1 MANGVS
7 VESPAVESGIRCCQ
21 TSIQE
26 LVTSIKKLSHSYQ
39 MAGAGGWHDQKYKE
53 LGIILHECC
62 QAMEVPA
69 RELQDCLVKLEALLK
84 TIQKY
89 ESTGL

>member
-39 MAGAGGWHDQKYKE
+39 MAGAGGWHDQK
-53 LGIILHECC
+53 
-62 QAMEVPA
+62 
-69 RELQDCLVKLEALLK
+69 
-84 TIQKY
+84 
-89 ESTGL
+89 

>member
-1 MANGVS
+1 MAKGVS

-21 TSIQE
+21 TSIRE
-26 LVTSIKKLSHSYQ
+26 LVSHSYQ